1 MCEEDSAK
9 TRSLEVMS
17 NKEFSYFFMDDCHR
31 IIYCY
36 IPKVIQK

>member
-9 TRSLEVMS
+9 MRSLEVMS
-17 NKEFSYFFMDDCHR
+17 NGEFSYLIVNDRHR

-36 IPKVIQK
+36 VPKVIQT